1 MDVEKA
7 TFPCSSKQFLLQRK
21 HKSQPVTLIM
31 HSYIW
36 FQSILIIVQLN
47 LPGSTTFPS
56 VNWSLLLY
64 QTAKTM
70 TMHSCSSILHMWNKT
85 SRHLIATICV
95 PFLLCRNLVYVKKW
109 IVSLRYD
116 RLKLIWYDEHQ
127 FTFIGWYQE
136 SSQWFST
143 GSDGNHWINIA
154 S

>member
-1 MDVEKA
+1 MLK
-7 TFPCSSKQFLLQRK
+7 KLLFLVLQNSFSCK
-21 HKSQPVTLIM
+21 GNTSLNLLHWWCTVTSDLSQYWLLCCLICQAILPFLQLTGLCYFIKLLKLTQCTLVLA
-31 HSYIW
+31 SYICGTKQADTW
-36 FQSILIIVQLN
+36 LMS
-47 LPGSTTFPS
+47 
-56 VNWSLLLY
+56 
-64 QTAKTM
+64 
-70 TMHSCSSILHMWNKT
+70 
-85 SRHLIATICV
+85 TICV

-143 GSDGNHWINIA
+143 GNDGNHWINIA